1 MLMTTAIPYWMNP
14 IQAQNQVP
22 AQNINQVQV
31 PAALAPAQAIAV
43 QVHPVPHQAHPIQD
57 QVPHLMEAPLQEDL
71 LEDLAA
77 VPLLAVPVEVHLVVP
92 LNLQASY

>member
-14 IQAQNQVP
+14 IQAQNQAP

-71 LEDLAA
+71 LEALA
-77 VPLLAVPVEVHLVVP
+77 AVPVEVHLVVP

>member
-1 MLMTTAIPYWMNP
+1 MTTAIPYWMNP
-14 IQAQNQVP
+14 IQAQNQAP

-71 LEDLAA
+71 LEALA
-77 VPLLAVPVEVHLVVP
+77 AVPVEVHLVVP

>member
-1 MLMTTAIPYWMNP
+1 MTTAIPYWMNP
-14 IQAQNQVP
+14 IQAQNQAP

-43 QVHPVPHQAHPIQD
+43 QVHPVPVPLIQD
-57 QVPHLMEAPLQEDL
+57 QVPHLMEALLQEVH
-71 LEDLAA
+71 LEALAA
-77 VPLLAVPVEVHLVVP
+77 VPLLEVPVEVHLVVP

>member
-1 MLMTTAIPYWMNP
+1 MTIAIPFWMKA
-14 IQAQNQVP
+14 IQALSQVP

-31 PAALAPAQAIAV
+31 AVQVQAQAIAV

-71 LEDLAA
+71 LEALAA

>member
-1 MLMTTAIPYWMNP
+1 MTTAIPYWMNP
-14 IQAQNQVP
+14 IQAQNQAP

-43 QVHPVPHQAHPIQD
+43 QVH

-71 LEDLAA
+71 LEALAA